1 MLLDQKSGGDN
12 GHVLV
17 QERHEIEGDRLRDMG
32 AGDGLDELDDAVQEE
47 ALMAGAGLTGKA

>member
-1 MLLDQKSGGDN
+1 
-12 GHVLV
+12 V